1 MIFNIT
7 YSIEEPSTDVSHTV
21 KSAPHTTFVAWET
34 KHMTGD
40 GSISTE
46 INEAIAMKKQK
57 QLTNQRSQLD
67 KTIIITAIP
76 IDEYNW
82 RNIET

>member
-1 MIFNIT
+1 
-7 YSIEEPSTDVSHTV
+7 
-21 KSAPHTTFVAWET
+21 
-34 KHMTGD
+34 MTGD

-76 IDEYNW
+76 IDEYN
-82 RNIET
+82 